1 MNMPTIPKIKKA
13 VAEGFEVS
21 IEGLESRTR
30 RLPDCLARQCEYY
43 YARKLLGLTYKQLA
57 QKFGRDHSNMIF
69 AVKAIEDRK
78 IYDWETKAIL
88 EGLES
93 EFPWLRGEEVEVEA

>member
-1 MNMPTIPKIKKA
+1 MPTIPKIKKA

-21 IEGLESRTR
+21 IDDIDGRVR
-30 RLPDCLARQCEYY
+30 KQPIALARQCVYY
-43 YARKLLGLTYKQLA
+43 YSRKLLGLTYKQLA

-93 EFPWLRGEEVEVEA
+93 EFPWLKGEEVEA